1 MESRM
6 TQVLGW
12 IGRVVLALLA
22 MALLLMGLLALADML
37 DNTGMRQIPTAA
49 GRSWLV
55 LVAILLALLVLVL
68 AWRVVR
74 FVVLAPLGSWQVF
87 GSSTVARL
95 LGLAVAGLLLPQ
107 AVYALV
113 NAPIVLLIELGRSLP
128 NSLRNI
134 VTAPIGNESGD
145 SVPIESVLMRLL
157 DLLQLVSVELTRALD
172 RALQPMPVVDVVLAI
187 ALWALAGHALSGI
200 ATRSAAG
207 TQPRILAAYAALR
220 DEQRYLLGLCTVFL
234 IGGFLS
240 IASIVAI
247 PWLKDDKAPVGLGVD
262 NLQKALEG
270 LAAQPAD
277 LQNLLPTEFGQRTSP
292 FAPLDSLL
300 ATSAGAAASAPTVEQ
315 AGQIVKANMD
325 ARTRALQR
333 AAELREGVRPQQ
345 DRSIQAALRAFE
357 AESSQPM
364 SSQERLFFFREI
376 QRQVG
381 SALAAQLQA
390 LVECRRAVE
399 SIEREAEFAS
409 RSVASTLQLS
419 VETPGVRV
427 WDRLGAL
434 SSLANGYDRACAR
447 GPAISAEFVPP
458 EPGAGWGPFGKVAN
472 WLLRTKSFALALIT
486 GMLGFGLLGAAIS
499 AFVRTDTRADNRAV
513 PRANGA
519 EVGRVVVRG
528 LSAAVVL
535 FLAVKGGL
543 AILAVGEQD
552 PNAYVLFFTCLVGAV
567 FSEDVWTWARTKFL
581 KNLGG
586 DGKLTNPAGGAG
598 VAAAAEVDALASGAQ
613 PAPAQAQ
620 APTPPASG

>member
-1 MESRM
+1 M

-12 IGRVVLALLA
+12 IARVVLT
-22 MALLLMGLLALADML
+22 LLALALLLLGLLVLADVL
-37 DNTGMRQIPTAA
+37 GSASMRQIPTAA
-49 GRSWLV
+49 GRSWLA
-55 LVAILLALLVLVL
+55 LVAILLALLVLAL

-74 FVVLAPLGSWQVF
+74 YVLLSPFGSWQVF
-87 GSSTVARL
+87 GSSTMARL
-95 LGLAVAGLLLPQ
+95 LGLGVAGLLLPQ

-113 NAPIVLLIELGRSLP
+113 NAPFVLLIELGRSLP

-134 VTAPIGNESGD
+134 VNAPIGSESGD
-145 SVPIESVLMRLL
+145 SVPVESVLMRLL
-157 DLLQLVSVELTRALD
+157 DLLQLVSVELTRAAD
-172 RALQPMPVVDVVLAI
+172 RALQPMPVVDVVLVI
-187 ALWALAGHALSGI
+187 ALWALAGQALSGI
-200 ATRSAAG
+200 TIRSAVGAR
-207 TQPRILAAYAALR
+207 PRILAAYAALR

-292 FAPLDSLL
+292 FAPLDTLL
-300 ATSAGAAASAPTVEQ
+300 AAAAGPAASAPAVEQ
-315 AGQIVKANMD
+315 AAQIVKTNLD

-333 AAELREGVRPQQ
+333 AAELRDGVRPQQ

-390 LVECRRAVE
+390 LVECRRTVE
-399 SIEREAEFAS
+399 SIERDADFAS
-409 RSVASTLQLS
+409 RSVAGSLQLS
-419 VETPGVRV
+419 VDTPGVRV

-434 SSLANGYDRACAR
+434 SSLASGYDRACAR
-447 GPAISAEFVPP
+447 GPAITAEFVPP

-513 PRANGA
+513 PRANGE

-567 FSEDVWTWARTKFL
+567 FSEDVWTWARAKFL
-581 KNLGG
+581 KDLGG
-586 DGKLTNPAGGAG
+586 DDQATRQATGAGGDPTD
-598 VAAAAEVDALASGAQ
+598 VADAQASQ
-613 PAPAQAQ
+613 PLPPPAQAP
-620 APTPPASG
+620 APTAAPPASG